1 MGVILSQ
8 VSLHRIIWEGIQIL
22 KANPSV
28 LGDIFEYYAVEP
40 INRDYGVAYIEK
52 IKTWFLTTEIPV
64 VQAWSI
70 NPQQAPQISVRLAS
84 EQEDE
89 SKSAIGDFF
98 GDGEEA
104 EVGTSP
110 FIVNLDILIMAPKNS
125 DEVLWLY
132 HIVNYILF
140 KRKRQ
145 AERLGLQLGTFSAT
159 DNIRDSQKFP
169 DNIWVRT
176 IKYRCVVQNFWQASQ
191 YIDIADIEIDT
202 VVSSLNFEEAKV

>member
-1 MGVILSQ
+1 MGHILSQ
-8 VSLHRIIWEGIQIL
+8 VSLHRVVWEGIQIL
-22 KANPSV
+22 KANPLV
-28 LGDIFEYYAVEP
+28 LDEVFEYYTVEP
-40 INRDYGVAYIEK
+40 INRDYGQAYIEK

-70 NPQQAPQISVRLAS
+70 NPQQAPQISIRLAS

-89 SKSAIGDFF
+89 SKAAIGDFF
-98 GDGEEA
+98 GDGAEA
-104 EVGTSP
+104 EIGISP
-110 FIVNLDILIMAPKNS
+110 FVVNLDILVMAPKNS

-145 AERLGLQLGTFSAT
+145 AERLGLQIATFSAT

-176 IKYRCVVQNFWQASQ
+176 IKYRCVVQNFWQASK
-191 YIDIADIEIDT
+191 YIDIEDIEIET
-202 VVSSLNFEEAKV
+202 VVSSTTFEEAKV